1 MEAGIL
7 SKSLTGLLFASTLV
21 YLVFLRAW
29 RIRRLWERR
38 VSSVD
43 GLFLTALAMGLAAIY
58 AESPFQNLS
67 VLLIEYTGL
76 PETVLQIDMQIE
88 FIKQLPQEVWND
100 LVMRFGWDEPAP
112 LPAPPTE
119 PFGWVSAA
127 LLPAVAVA
135 VEVMLRTLVYWS
147 SFLLIA
153 VCFAL
158 RLAVG
163 VTRGVRNWSSS
174 RSEDEMDEQL
184 AKLQEKVA
192 ILERRLQPLSS
203 SSPVQ

>member
-119 PFGWVSAA
+119 PFASRVFVHILGRSCTQN
-127 LLPAVAVA
+127 
-135 VEVMLRTLVYWS
+135 M
-147 SFLLIA
+147 
-153 VCFAL
+153 FASPGDG
-158 RLAVG
+158 R
-163 VTRGVRNWSSS
+163 
-174 RSEDEMDEQL
+174 QL
-184 AKLQEKVA
+184 AMDP
-192 ILERRLQPLSS
+192 RQPDGQ
-203 SSPVQ
+203 V